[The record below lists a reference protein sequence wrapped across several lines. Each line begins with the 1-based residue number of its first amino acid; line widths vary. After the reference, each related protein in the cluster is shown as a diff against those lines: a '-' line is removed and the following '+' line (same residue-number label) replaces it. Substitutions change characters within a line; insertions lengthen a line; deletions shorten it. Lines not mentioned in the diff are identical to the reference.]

1 MALSNKDITH
11 KTTLDEF
18 MNSLARE
25 YASLEPDDP
34 RRAEIA
40 QQLSK
45 LSLLARQ
52 FTNTGI
58 Q

>member
-1 MALSNKDITH
+1 MASSNKDITN
-11 KTTLDEF
+11 KTTLDQF

-25 YASLEPDDP
+25 YASLEPDEP
-34 RRAEIA
+34 RRTEIA

-45 LSLLARQ
+45 LSLLAKQ
-52 FTNTGI
+52 FTNTI

>member
-1 MALSNKDITH
+1 MAPPNKDITN

-34 RRAEIA
+34 RRSEIA

-45 LSLLARQ
+45 LSLLAKQ